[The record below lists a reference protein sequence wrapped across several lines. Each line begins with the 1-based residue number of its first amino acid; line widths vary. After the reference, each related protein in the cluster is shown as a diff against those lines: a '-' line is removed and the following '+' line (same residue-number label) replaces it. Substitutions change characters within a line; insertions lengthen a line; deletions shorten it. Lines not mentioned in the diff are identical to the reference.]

1 MIEVLSKST
10 DQIGIDD
17 IKALITSKVPEGE
30 QIDFKENLS
39 TKGQSSDP
47 WEKGGD
53 QIGERAKN
61 KILEGVVA
69 FANAHGGALLL
80 GIKESD
86 TKPPVAAKISPIPR
100 CQDLAERLKLVFR
113 DCVEPQLPRLE
124 VFAVPT
130 ESESGV
136 IIMRVG
142 RSRLA
147 PHRVTK
153 TLVCPI
159 RRSDRCEEMTMRE
172 IQDMTLN
179 VSRGLERLER
189 RLRERS
195 ERFQQEFDRLQTPE
209 DAFGIR
215 LTATPV
221 GEEIRLDRVFWNGSL
236 VKEFQKPRISVIRR
250 IEYGD
255 EIELEGLKRIHE
267 LSPSIWQP
275 RLRATRSEDGRDSDN
290 RLVRNSYQELHCD
303 GLIELGFVSV
313 RSFHPPRDIHF
324 PPRDEPILCDL
335 RNDLP
340 IVMFADLAI
349 WADQVRKQALVP
361 TAEYVLEVEMR
372 VMGGVVQ
379 VTRNPNL
386 LWHLASGT
394 LQPDSI
400 KFPRYSLDDPNA
412 IHTLLVLFE
421 RDFWN
426 YMAKDISTVQGDFE
440 IDPR

>member
-1 MIEVLSKST
+1 MSEILSKPA
-10 DQIGIDD
+10 DKIDIND
-17 IKALITSKVPEGE
+17 LKALIVSEVPEGE
-30 QIDFKENLS
+30 QIEFKESLP
-39 TKGQSSDP
+39 TKGQTPEP
-47 WEKGGD
+47 WTAGKD
-53 QIGERAKN
+53 QIGDFAKD
-61 KILEGVVA
+61 KILKEVVA

-86 TKPPVAAKISPIPR
+86 AKPPVAAEILPIPR
-100 CQDLAERLKLVFR
+100 CADLAERLKLVFR

-159 RRSDRCEEMTMRE
+159 RRSDRCEDMTMRE

-221 GEEIRLDRVFWNGSL
+221 GEEIQIDRVFHQSSIINEFSMQWRTVKRQLNFNRHTL
-236 VKEFQKPRISVIRR
+236 V
-250 IEYGD
+250 
-255 EIELEGLKRIHE
+255 
-267 LSPSIWQP
+267 SPFNPPSSDWRPI
-275 RLRATRSEDGRDSDN
+275 LRGTRAERYSDRSKHSN
-290 RLVRNSYQELHCD
+290 NYYRELHCD
-303 GLIELGFVSV
+303 GLVELGIVVCSAEF
-313 RSFHPPRDIHF
+313 RS
-324 PPRDEPILCDL
+324 EPLFSPDWIV
-335 RNDLP
+335 
-340 IVMFADLAI
+340 VMFANVAV
-349 WADQVRKQALVP
+349 WADHVRKQADAP
-361 TAEYVLEVEMR
+361 TTEYALEVEIS
-372 VMGGVVQ
+372 VAGDAVLAYEDVFPSDL
-379 VTRNPNL
+379 TLPNV
-386 LWHLASGT
+386 
-394 LQPDSI
+394 I
-400 KFPRYSLDDPNA
+400 FPRYPLNDYTEIPRLLTSFELDC
-412 IHTLLVLFE
+412 
-421 RDFWN
+421 WN
-426 YMAKDISTVQGDFE
+426 SFHKDISTEQGTLE
-440 IDPR
+440 IQIR